1 MRSLE
6 RENAA
11 KGGLYECV
19 RVCVVARAP
28 THKNFPRIQVFS
40 WHAANARAAVRV
52 VALRH
57 ALQAAQALVAWLFPL
72 CNQRRVRVALLQAKV
87 VHLPRNRLLCVKHV
101 VHVARALMRDAEHG
115 PERLGLA
122 LALVRLALHLAHAP
136 LEGLQRGLHSV
147 KAIGHARALGADLRH
162 LWVHE
167 PDALWLVEVFHQ
179 RVRDDGMIHWQGY
192 SWMIR
197 PNKLEQKK
205 MRSTRRMRRFFSL
218 AVLWWSAVAVPPFRQ
233 GFSYT
238 TYSSGTFSEPSSA
251 HALSLLASPSVGVR
265 SVEIMATYFVDN
277 SVNSTAIHPTAS
289 SPTDADVGAAIRDAL
304 AAGLTPVL
312 KPHIDC
318 LDGVWRAN
326 IGTKFTTEAQWA
338 AWFGNYTTFIT
349 HFAGLAALHGA
360 TAGFNLGTELD
371 GTHHREADWRLV
383 VAAVR
388 AVLPPPTKLWLGPNW
403 DWLGVP
409 GYTLVGFWD
418 ALDFL
423 GVDMYPPL
431 ASHPDPTLD
440 EAMAGWAPIVA
451 NLSAFSAAHG
461 GKQFIFAEIGFASWQ
476 RAAVDAPGCC
486 AGPPDPATQGVL
498 YASFFQ
504 AVYAQPWLGGVFWWA
519 WSAGHVKAEPC
530 ATDFEVLGK
539 PAQAVLASHYLPGA
553 RGGPQPLVVYDGG
566 ANPPT
571 AWDNWS
577 FNARVNLTDTS
588 DPYPGHPI
596 SILSAI
602 TAAYGALALH
612 ALAPQDVSPFTVLR
626 FNIRAPNTSAAYA
639 LAVYLCFADDC
650 DGNNSGPQVSV
661 DAYAPASAPCT
672 VPASWDVDPGAARVA
687 VPLPVGSHQSCLM
700 PWWY

>member
-1 MRSLE
+1 M
-6 RENAA
+6 AA
-11 KGGLYECV
+11 L
-19 RVCVVARAP
+19 P
-28 THKNFPRIQVFS
+28 T
-40 WHAANARAAVRV
+40 
-52 VALRH
+52 
-57 ALQAAQALVAWLFPL
+57 
-72 CNQRRVRVALLQAKV
+72 
-87 VHLPRNRLLCVKHV
+87 
-101 VHVARALMRDAEHG
+101 
-115 PERLGLA
+115 
-122 LALVRLALHLAHAP
+122 
-136 LEGLQRGLHSV
+136 
-147 KAIGHARALGADLRH
+147 
-162 LWVHE
+162 
-167 PDALWLVEVFHQ
+167 
-179 RVRDDGMIHWQGY
+179 
-192 SWMIR
+192 
-197 PNKLEQKK
+197 
-205 MRSTRRMRRFFSL
+205 
-218 AVLWWSAVAVPPFRQ
+218 FRQ

-251 HALSLLASPSVGVR
+251 LSLSLMASPSVGVR
-265 SVEIMATYFVDN
+265 AVEIMATYYVDN

-326 IGTKFTTEAQWA
+326 IGTQFTTEAQWA
-338 AWFGNYTTFIT
+338 AWFGNYTAFIT

-403 DWLGVP
+403 DWQGVP

-418 ALDFL
+418 ALDYL

-440 EAMAGWAPIVA
+440 EAVAGWAPIVA
-451 NLSAFSAAHG
+451 NLNAFSAAHG

-571 AWDNWS
+571 AWENWS
-577 FNARVNLTDTS
+577 FNARVDLADTS

-596 SILSAI
+596 SILTAI

-626 FNIRAPNTSAAYA
+626 FDIRAPNASAAYA

-672 VPASWDVDPGAARVA
+672 VPASWDADPGAARVA
-687 VPLPVGSHQSCLM
+687 IPLGDLLPSGAGAVHRVQFTANAPVDFGLDNVEFA
-700 PWWY
+700 